1 MDAVVFSE
9 SATPRRRSVRL
20 QANSIQDSVSNSQKR
35 KTATSASRTPKR
47 HKSDEATVTPLR
59 KKGSTTPSSSRQAPR
74 SQTRSS
80 GMKGGSKTEN
90 HRPGSY
96 GIAQLSDGDLDW
108 ATMIP
113 PQPKFQLARTPPVKR
128 NDDGVKANA
137 GDDSNTTQ
145 QQLREVSSSELNIA
159 AGNTDITTTSTATL
173 PVDTSV
179 VTSKEAAVID
189 RVDDVAEE
197 VDISTVTS

>member
-1 MDAVVFSE
+1 MY
-9 SATPRRRSVRL
+9 L
-20 QANSIQDSVSNSQKR
+20 CIHSISHFYILYCVQ
-35 KTATSASRTPKR
+35 
-47 HKSDEATVTPLR
+47 
-59 KKGSTTPSSSRQAPR
+59 
-74 SQTRSS
+74 
-80 GMKGGSKTEN
+80 
-90 HRPGSY
+90 
-96 GIAQLSDGDLDW
+96 
-108 ATMIP
+108 
-113 PQPKFQLARTPPVKR
+113 
-128 NDDGVKANA
+128 A